1 MTDDNVSRLLQEL
14 QIMNPERYELVQ
26 AVRQAIYSVVP
37 DASERMMYGGFM
49 FSGDIIVVTGFKRD
63 YFELKHAC

>member
-1 MTDDNVSRLLQEL
+1 MADNNVSRLQQEL
-14 QIMNPERYELVQ
+14 QATNPERYELVQ

-37 DASERMMYGGFM
+37 DASERVMYGGVM